1 MTARL
6 TLTFYRDKAG
16 KHRWR
21 QRAGNHDIVSESGQG
36 YGRRGHALHG
46 AALAIGFDERDV
58 AYDPK
63 ARALHADLVLA
74 DGRRLRVR
82 SK

>member
-6 TLTFYRDKAG
+6 TLTFCRDTEDQ
-16 KHRWR
+16 HRWR
-21 QRAGNHDIVSESGQG
+21 LRAGNHDILSDGGQG
-36 YGRRGHALHG
+36 YGRRGRAVHR

-63 ARALHADLVLA
+63 TRALHADLVLA
-74 DGRRLRVR
+74 GGRQLRVR
-82 SK
+82 SA